1 MLDTHL
7 RKNIQPFIQSIA
19 ILFIKIKISA
29 NTVTKF
35 SLILGICSSILVFYN
50 FNISAIIFLWISG
63 LLDAVD
69 GSIAR
74 LTKSTPF
81 GTVMDITF
89 DRIVELSIIVSLTL
103 KNSQSSIYMVF
114 LTGSIVISMTIFL
127 TTGLMSQKI
136 SEKSFYYQAGLME
149 RSEAFI
155 IFSLMIYFQNYLNIL
170 TIIFT
175 LLILFTSVQRFIE
188 AKNILNK

>member
-1 MLDTHL
+1 MLDTNF
-7 RKNIQPFIQSIA
+7 RKYVQPFIQLIA
-19 ILFIKIKISA
+19 IFFIKINVSA
-29 NTVTKF
+29 NTVTKI
-35 SLILGICSSILVFYN
+35 SLILGIGSSILIFYD
-50 FNISAIIFLWISG
+50 FNILAILLLWLSG

-103 KNSQSSIYMVF
+103 KFPQSSIYMVF
-114 LTGSIVISMTIFL
+114 LTASIVISMTIFL
-127 TTGLMSQKI
+127 TTGLMSQKT

-155 IFSLMIYFQNYLNIL
+155 LFSLMIYFQNYLSLL

-188 AKNILNK
+188 ARNI